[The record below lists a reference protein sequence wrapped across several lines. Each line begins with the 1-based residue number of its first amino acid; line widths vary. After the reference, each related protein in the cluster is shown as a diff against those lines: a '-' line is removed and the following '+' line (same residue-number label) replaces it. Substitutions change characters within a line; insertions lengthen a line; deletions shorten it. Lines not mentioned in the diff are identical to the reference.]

1 METGGWRDE
10 ARVGRSVKRG
20 EWRQK
25 HGGRRVEAHVGRRVK
40 ARETDMGVCA
50 CEVDL
55 WKERGVYLKVCVCE
69 GRKERGVCKG

>member
-1 METGGWRDE
+1 M
-10 ARVGRSVKRG
+10 
-20 EWRQK
+20 
-25 HGGRRVEAHVGRRVK
+25 GRRVE
-40 ARETDMGVCA
+40 ARETDMGVCV